1 MFFSVLSK
9 RSNKSKDTMKEHS
22 STHAKKDGKMMNHN
36 EMEFSNDLEE
46 EIDQNE
52 DEEEQS
58 ENDEFDYEEVPQVS
72 MEDFLM
78 KWANLDNR
86 SN

>member
-1 MFFSVLSK
+1 
-9 RSNKSKDTMKEHS
+9 MKEHS
-22 STHAKKDGKMMNHN
+22 STHAKQDGEMMNHN
-36 EMEFSNDLEE
+36 EMEFLNDLEE
-46 EIDQNE
+46 EIDQYE

-58 ENDEFDYEEVPQVS
+58 ENDEFNYEEVPQVS
-72 MEDFLM
+72 MEDFFM

>member
-9 RSNKSKDTMKEHS
+9 RSNKSKDTTKEHS

-36 EMEFSNDLEE
+36 EMEFLNDLEE
-46 EIDQNE
+46 EINQYE

-58 ENDEFDYEEVPQVS
+58 ENDEFNYEEVPQVS
-72 MEDFLM
+72 MEDFFM
-78 KWANLDNR
+78 KWANLENR
-86 SN
+86 S